1 MENDDFA
8 APIYILMIAA
18 ACHIICNNQRGRRTW
33 VRPWIQLRREVGAYH
48 TLMRELE
55 QEDERCFK
63 NFVRMNKE
71 DFEELLHR
79 VSPLIKPAP
88 RENYTCT
95 SVYLYI
101 TLLTFFMIGLF
112 ALF

>member
-48 TLMRELE
+48 ALIRELE
-55 QEDERCFK
+55 QEDQRRFK
-63 NFVRMNKE
+63 I
-71 DFEELLHR
+71 L
-79 VSPLIKPAP
+79 
-88 RENYTCT
+88 
-95 SVYLYI
+95 
-101 TLLTFFMIGLF
+101 
-112 ALF
+112 